1 MVARFFLS
9 LAMFLGMV
17 APLPAFAATDPYGSL
32 NCTTAGDS
40 AICKTKG
47 QTADPITGQNGILY
61 KVTNVVAF
69 VAGAAAVL
77 FIIFSGIQYI
87 TAQGDPSQISS
98 AKQSLIYA
106 AVGLVMI
113 VLARQ
118 IITFVLS
125 KI

>member
-1 MVARFFLS
+1 MLAKFFLT
-9 LAMFLGMV
+9 LTFVLGIA
-17 APLPAFAATDPYGSL
+17 APLPAFAATDPYSGVCAQA
-32 NCTTAGDS
+32 NDP
-40 AICKTKG
+40 AICNSRG
-47 QTADPITGQNGILY
+47 GSDPITGSNGVLS
-61 KVTNVVAF
+61 KATTVVAF
-69 VAGAAAVL
+69 VAGAAAVI
-77 FIIFSGIQYI
+77 FIVFAGIKYI

-106 AVGLVMI
+106 AVGLVVV